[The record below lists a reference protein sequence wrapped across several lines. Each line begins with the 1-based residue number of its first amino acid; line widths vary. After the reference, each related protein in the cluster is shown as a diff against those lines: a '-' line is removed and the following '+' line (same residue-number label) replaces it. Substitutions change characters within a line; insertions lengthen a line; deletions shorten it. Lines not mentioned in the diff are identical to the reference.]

1 MRAYGSA
8 MAAPAGIDYD
18 WARRT
23 GGVLSAAQSRA
34 MVPPLLRA
42 VGHYPGFRL
51 RLATGRRGN
60 AHVDLDEFVLPDS
73 QLAKEAIEHAT
84 DVLSP
89 SMLHHSWRTF
99 WFGLAMAAHQ
109 QRTVDPEFALISSLL
124 HDLTL
129 EKPPTPGRSFALTGA
144 EQAEQ
149 FLLARGADATFADR
163 VGAEIC
169 GHITLGALEDVTSPG
184 GFVSAGAFVDVAG
197 SGLETMPAAF
207 VASVL
212 ERHPRLA
219 FKRVLRAS
227 WKAQAAAV
235 PGGREPWLSRYAM
248 ILLLVRLAPFRE

>member
-1 MRAYGSA
+1 MT
-8 MAAPAGIDYD
+8 APAGIDYD
-18 WARRT
+18 WAKAT
-23 GGVLSAAQSRA
+23 GGVLSKAQSRA
-34 MVPPLLRA
+34 LFPPLLRA
-42 VGHYPGFRL
+42 VAHYPAVRL
-51 RLATGRRGN
+51 RLATGRRGT

-73 QLAKEAIEHAT
+73 QLAKEATEHAN

-124 HDLTL
+124 HDVTI
-129 EKPPTPGRSFALTGA
+129 EAPPTPGRSFALVGA
-144 EQAEQ
+144 EKAEQ
-149 FLLARGADATFADR
+149 FLLSRGADVGFAAK

-197 SGLETMPAAF
+197 SGLEAMPAAF
-207 VASVL
+207 AASVL
-212 ERHPRLA
+212 ERHPRLE
-219 FKRVLRAS
+219 FKRVLRPA

-235 PGGREPWLSRYAM
+235 PGGRESWLSRYAM
-248 ILLLVRLAPFRE
+248 ILLLARIAPFEE